1 MVSASQIIANS
12 WKKGRNVCFCV
23 GMFLMCCYSQD
34 TGAMENK
41 ALIFEVSWVL
51 WQGCGHER
59 EVDGGKEPHSWGL
72 CLLQSYALRT
82 RIYG

>member
-51 WQGCGHER
+51 W
-59 EVDGGKEPHSWGL
+59 
-72 CLLQSYALRT
+72 
-82 RIYG
+82 

>member
-1 MVSASQIIANS
+1 MSFLKFPIVNIMISASQIIANS

-23 GMFLMCCYSQD
+23 GMFLMCCYSRD

-51 WQGCGHER
+51 W
-59 EVDGGKEPHSWGL
+59 
-72 CLLQSYALRT
+72 
-82 RIYG
+82 